1 MYNALSQIAFFGTLF
16 VLAWSLTELLAIN
29 TAEKL
34 EREENKNA

>member
-29 TAEKL
+29 TAERLQKK
-34 EREENKNA
+34 ENKRA